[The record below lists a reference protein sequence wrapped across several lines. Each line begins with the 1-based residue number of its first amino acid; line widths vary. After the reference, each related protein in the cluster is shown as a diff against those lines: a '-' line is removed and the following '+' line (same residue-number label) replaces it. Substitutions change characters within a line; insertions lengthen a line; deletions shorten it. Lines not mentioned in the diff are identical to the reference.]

1 MRCGSRRRNSRRL
14 GVGRRVIWGAQLG
27 KFLDII
33 FLLVPDSG
41 LEMRRM
47 GGGVLGSNFSKEDLT
62 LSH

>member
-1 MRCGSRRRNSRRL
+1 MRCGSRRRHSRL
-14 GVGRRVIWGAQLG
+14 GVGRRAIWGAQLG

-41 LEMRRM
+41 LEMGRM

>member
-14 GVGRRVIWGAQLG
+14 GVGRRAIWGAQLG

-41 LEMRRM
+41 LEMGRM
-47 GGGVLGSNFSKEDLT
+47 GSGKQLLKGGFNSESLI
-62 LSH
+62 